1 MASEATDPGHSERSD
16 RTEAEGV
23 WKPHGMDPGSLRDR
37 DEEWFH
43 APRAAQRG
51 QATGATACVD
61 YERQMKTLLLGD

>member
-1 MASEATDPGHSERSD
+1 M
-16 RTEAEGV
+16 
-23 WKPHGMDPGSLRDR
+23 WKPHGMETGSLRDR

-43 APRAAQRG
+43 APHAAQRG